1 MPDPLVPAMTGGMTA
16 WTTIAILSAGLS
28 TMAFVVAQDVGI
40 GSVLKPAVDDR
51 ITCTVVRVHD
61 GDGPIWCAEGPRIRL
76 TAIAAR
82 ELDESCNPHHPCPAA
97 SGASAKAA
105 LTKLAMGKVLQCE
118 PTGRSYGRTTAWC
131 WRPDGVE
138 LNCAMV
144 QGGWAARWDRYDP
157 DRRMCR

>member
-1 MPDPLVPAMTGGMTA
+1 MKSSMMIVLLLIGGAALATMVSGADEHIETAPPATA
-16 WTTIAILSAGLS
+16 PIA
-28 TMAFVVAQDVGI
+28 
-40 GSVLKPAVDDR
+40 
-51 ITCTVVRVHD
+51 CTVVRVHD

-82 ELDESCNPHHPCPAA
+82 ELDETCSPGHPCPEA

-105 LTKLAMGKVLQCE
+105 LSRLAMGQVLRCE

-131 WRPDGVE
+131 WRPDGIE

-144 QGGWAARWDRYDP
+144 QGGWAAYWERFDP
-157 DRRMCR
+157 DRRMCL